1 MRDGDLRQWK
11 ALVRQRADR
20 ERRELSVDVVDELA
34 CHLADLHA
42 TAVRNGASEAE
53 ARRRALDT
61 LNAAS
66 FLELSKRLRA
76 RPGTRY
82 LQDVGIAENRFQL
95 LTMKDL
101 VYAVR
106 GLTRNPLFTAAAVL
120 TLALGIGANSAIF
133 TVVNAVLLRPLPYPA
148 PDRLMMLWT
157 YNPRQGYNK
166 DVSAYPNFDDWR
178 RQSASF
184 DGMSAY
190 FGASFTLTQAGDPA
204 EIGGAIVTPGF
215 FETLGVAPALG
226 RTFGVHEGAAGGERV
241 AILSHRLWQTRFG
254 GNPAIVGRT
263 VMLNSVSHEV
273 LGVMPATFAH
283 PERAAVWTPLAPS
296 ERLLPVMQSRT
307 SYWLQVVGR
316 LKPSI
321 DRRTAQS
328 EMDTIAQALERRYP
342 DRNAGIGVR
351 LVPMHEEIVGD
362 VRQPLL
368 ILFGTAMLVL
378 LIACANVANLLL
390 ARASSRQR
398 ELAIRTALGAG
409 RRRLIAQLLTES
421 LVLAALGGA
430 AGLLLAAWGIQ
441 ALPSLAPS
449 NLPRLTGVHIDTS
462 VILYT
467 SLASLV
473 TGLFFG
479 AAPALQS
486 ATATAGE
493 FLKERRA
500 ESQGARGRRL
510 RAAFAIVE
518 VALALVLVI
527 AAGLLVRSFVAM
539 NKVDLGFDPRGI
551 LALRVELPR
560 ARYSQDAQITAFFND
575 LTSRL
580 RALPGVESIGLGSS
594 IMRAQQSSTLLVQ
607 GRPGPD
613 PNVPNLAVPYDS
625 VTPEFFTTLRI
636 PLRRG
641 RLFTT
646 ADGPSTPRVVVVNE
660 SLVRRFFPDEDA
672 LGKRVTYDD
681 PGNAQ
686 ARWLTI
692 VGIVGD
698 TRRGGVDREPRAELY
713 YPLAQVPER
722 RMYAL
727 VRTSGDPLGLV
738 RPAQAQVWAIDANQ
752 PTASVRSV
760 EAILADAQA
769 NRRFTTLLL
778 GLFSI
783 VALALAAIGIYGVIA
798 YSTAQRV
805 QEIGIRMALG
815 ATRTNVLTSVLK
827 EALMIGVAGL
837 ALGTAAALALTRFLS
852 GLLFGV
858 GARDPMTFVALPL
871 GLLLVAVVAALI
883 PAARAVRVSPLVALR
898 GD

>member
-1 MRDGDLRQWK
+1 MRDRDLRQWK
-11 ALVRQRADR
+11 ALVWQRADR
-20 ERRELSVDVVDELA
+20 ESRELSVDVVDELA
-34 CHLADLHA
+34 SHLADLHA
-42 TAVRNGASEAE
+42 TAVRNGASDAD
-53 ARRRALDT
+53 ARRMVLDT

-66 FLELSKRLRA
+66 FLELSKRPRA
-76 RPGTRY
+76 RSRGT
-82 LQDVGIAENRFQL
+82 VF
-95 LTMKDL
+95 MKCDL
-101 VYAVR
+101 IYAVR
-106 GLTRNPLFTAAAVL
+106 GLRKKPLFTAAAVL

-184 DGMSAY
+184 EGMSAY
-190 FGASFTLTQAGDPA
+190 FGANFTLTQAGDPA
-204 EIGGAIVTPGF
+204 QIEGAIVTPGF

-226 RTFGVHEGAAGGERV
+226 RTFGAGEAARV
-241 AILSHRLWQTRFG
+241 AILSHGLWQTRFG
-254 GNPAIVGRT
+254 GDPAMVGRT

-273 LGVMPATFAH
+273 VGVMPASFAH
-283 PERAAVWTPLAPS
+283 PETAAVWTPLAPS
-296 ERLLPVMQSRT
+296 ERLVPLMQSRS

-316 LKPSI
+316 LKPWI
-321 DRRTAQS
+321 DRRAAQS
-328 EMDTIAQALERRYP
+328 EMDTIASALERQYP
-342 DRNAGIGVR
+342 DANAGIGVR

-368 ILFGTAMLVL
+368 ILFGTAILVL

-390 ARASSRQR
+390 ARAASRQR

-409 RRRLIAQLLTES
+409 RLRLIAQLLTES
-421 LVLAALGGA
+421 LVVATVGGA

-449 NLPRLTGVHIDTS
+449 NLPRLTGVRIDTS

-473 TGLFFG
+473 TGLVFG

-486 ATATAGE
+486 AAATAGE
-493 FLKERRA
+493 FLKERGRA

-510 RAAFAIVE
+510 RAAFAIAE
-518 VALALVLVI
+518 VAVALVLVI
-527 AAGLLVRSFVAM
+527 GAGLLVRSFIAM
-539 NKVDLGFDPRGI
+539 NEVDLGFDARGI
-551 LALRVELPR
+551 LAVRVELPR

-575 LTSRL
+575 LASRL
-580 RALPGVESIGLGSS
+580 RALPGVQSIGLGSS
-594 IMRAQQSSTLLVQ
+594 IVRAPQSSTLSVH
-607 GRPGPD
+607 GRPAQD
-613 PNVPNLAVPYDS
+613 PNLRNLSVPYDS
-625 VTPEFFTTLRI
+625 VSPEFFTTLRI

-641 RLFTT
+641 RLFTS
-646 ADGPSTPRVVVVNE
+646 ADGPETQRVVVVNE
-660 SLVRRFFPDEDA
+660 SLARRFFPDDDA

-681 PGNAQ
+681 PTDAQ
-686 ARWLTI
+686 ATWLTI
-692 VGIVGD
+692 VGIVAD

-713 YPLAQVPER
+713 YPLTQLPDR
-722 RMYAL
+722 RMYVL
-727 VRTSGDPLGLV
+727 VRTSGDPLALV
-738 RPAQAQVWAIDANQ
+738 RPAQAQVWAIDSNQ

-815 ATRTNVLTSVLK
+815 ASRTNVLTSVLK
-827 EALMIGVAGL
+827 EAVVIGVLGL
-837 ALGTAAALALTRFLS
+837 ALGMAAALALTRFLS

-871 GLLLVAVVAALI
+871 GLLLVAVLAALI
-883 PAARAVRVSPLVALR
+883 PATRAVRVNPLVALR

>member
-1 MRDGDLRQWK
+1 MRDRDLRQWK

-42 TAVRNGASEAE
+42 TAVRNGASDAD
-53 ARRRALDT
+53 ARRKALDT

-66 FLELSKRLRA
+66 FLELSKRPRA
-76 RPGTRY
+76 RSRGTVFMTR
-82 LQDVGIAENRFQL
+82 
-95 LTMKDL
+95 DL
-101 VYAVR
+101 IYAVR
-106 GLTRNPLFTAAAVL
+106 GLRKKPLFTAAAVL

-157 YNPRQGYNK
+157 YNPRQGYDK

-184 DGMSAY
+184 EAMSAY
-190 FGASFTLTQAGDPA
+190 FDANFTLTQAGDPA
-204 EIGGAIVTPGF
+204 QIEGAIVTPGF

-226 RTFGVHEGAAGGERV
+226 RTFGAGEAARV
-241 AILSHRLWQTRFG
+241 AILSHGLWQTRFG
-254 GNPAIVGRT
+254 GDPAMVGRT
-263 VMLNSVSHEV
+263 VMLNSVSYEV
-273 LGVMPATFAH
+273 LGVMPASFAH
-283 PERAAVWTPLAPS
+283 PEAAAVWTPLAPS
-296 ERLLPVMQSRT
+296 ERLAPLMQSRT
-307 SYWLQVVGR
+307 AYWLQVVGR
-316 LKPSI
+316 LKPGI
-321 DRRTAQS
+321 DRRAAQS
-328 EMDTIAQALERRYP
+328 EMDMLAAALERQYP
-342 DRNAGIGVR
+342 DANAGIGVR
-351 LVPMHEEIVGD
+351 LVPMREEIVGD

-368 ILFGTAMLVL
+368 LLFGTALLVL

-390 ARASSRQR
+390 ARAASRQR

-421 LVLAALGGA
+421 LVLATVGGA

-449 NLPRLTGVHIDTS
+449 DLPRLTGIRVDTS

-473 TGLFFG
+473 TGLVFG
-479 AAPALQS
+479 AAPALQG
-486 ATATAGE
+486 AAATAGE
-493 FLKERRA
+493 FLKERGRA
-500 ESQGARGRRL
+500 ESPGARGRRL
-510 RAAFAIVE
+510 RAAFAIAE
-518 VALALVLVI
+518 VAVALVLVI
-527 AAGLLVRSFVAM
+527 GAGLLVRSFVAM

-551 LALRVELPR
+551 LAVRVELPR

-575 LTSRL
+575 LASRL
-580 RALPGVESIGLGSS
+580 RALPGVQSIGLGSS
-594 IMRAQQSSTLLVQ
+594 IVRAPQSSTLSVH
-607 GRPGPD
+607 GRPAQA
-613 PNVPNLAVPYDS
+613 PNVRNLSVPYDS

-641 RLFTT
+641 RLFTS
-646 ADGPSTPRVVVVNE
+646 ADGPATPRVVVVNE
-660 SLVRRFFPDEDA
+660 SLARRFFPDDDA
-672 LGKRVTYDD
+672 LGGRVTYDD
-681 PGNAQ
+681 PADAQ

-692 VGIVGD
+692 VGIVAD

-713 YPLAQVPER
+713 YPLTQLPDR
-722 RMYAL
+722 RMYVL
-727 VRTSGDPLGLV
+727 VRTSGDPLALV
-738 RPAQAQVWAIDANQ
+738 RPAQAQVWAIDSNQ

-798 YSTAQRV
+798 YSTEQRV

-815 ATRTNVLTSVLK
+815 ASRTNVLTSVLK
-827 EALMIGVAGL
+827 EAVMIGVGGL
-837 ALGTAAALALTRFLS
+837 ALGMAAALALTRFLS

-871 GLLLVAVVAALI
+871 GLLLVAVLAALI
-883 PAARAVRVSPLVALR
+883 PATRAVRVNPVVALR